1 METGEWHMK
10 ATIESKDIFFILA
23 ASFCFMASPMLVTP
37 LITGFSG
44 SIGASAAL
52 MGIIGGLTNLCS
64 LLCRPLVGNLA
75 DRVSKY
81 RMCFLGAGLAAL
93 ACVGY
98 IAAFHPGLVIAARV
112 VNGVGYACSS
122 VCVSTWLSNLLP
134 KEKISSGMG
143 FYGMMNALAMAVAPA
158 IGISVYHALGYHA
171 AFGAALAFALGA
183 ALLIQFVKDKGIPEP
198 ARAVAEPQQEKARVH
213 IVDGRVLPIALIV
226 MLFAIPYCATQSFL
240 ISYVQA
246 RAISVSVSL
255 YFPMYAAVLLLLRL
269 FLKNWFDRLPFR
281 VFLAGGLASALAGM
295 LCLGWMHSNV
305 QMFFAAAFMAG
316 GYGIMCSVSQST
328 AMLLADKEQRG
339 LANSTYYIGLD
350 LGMTL
355 GPAIGG
361 MLCGHVPIA
370 LFYPVLL
377 ITLPLAALVYF
388 ICRRYSGI

>member
-134 KEKISSGMG
+134 KEKIGSGMG

-269 FLKNWFDRLPFR
+269 LSL
-281 VFLAGGLASALAGM
+281 
-295 LCLGWMHSNV
+295 
-305 QMFFAAAFMAG
+305 
-316 GYGIMCSVSQST
+316 Y
-328 AMLLADKEQRG
+328 LLHQQ
-339 LANSTYYIGLD
+339 
-350 LGMTL
+350 
-355 GPAIGG
+355 P
-361 MLCGHVPIA
+361 
-370 LFYPVLL
+370 
-377 ITLPLAALVYF
+377 
-388 ICRRYSGI
+388 

>member
-1 METGEWHMK
+1 METGERHMK

-134 KEKISSGMG
+134 KEKIGSGMG

-158 IGISVYHALGYHA
+158 IGISVYHVLGYHA
-171 AFGAALAFALGA
+171 AFGAARAHCRRPGA
-183 ALLIQFVKDKGIPEP
+183 AHCPHRYALCHPVLRHAILFDQLCAGAGDQCERQFVFSHVRC
-198 ARAVAEPQQEKARVH
+198 RA
-213 IVDGRVLPIALIV
+213 
-226 MLFAIPYCATQSFL
+226 
-240 ISYVQA
+240 
-246 RAISVSVSL
+246 
-255 YFPMYAAVLLLLRL
+255 
-269 FLKNWFDRLPFR
+269 
-281 VFLAGGLASALAGM
+281 AS
-295 LCLGWMHSNV
+295 S
-305 QMFFAAAFMAG
+305 AAF
-316 GYGIMCSVSQST
+316 SE
-328 AMLLADKEQRG
+328 K
-339 LANSTYYIGLD
+339 
-350 LGMTL
+350 
-355 GPAIGG
+355 
-361 MLCGHVPIA
+361 
-370 LFYPVLL
+370 
-377 ITLPLAALVYF
+377 LV
-388 ICRRYSGI
+388 

>member
-1 METGEWHMK
+1 MK

-134 KEKISSGMG
+134 KEKIGSGMG
-143 FYGMMNALAMAVAPA
+143 FYGEK
-158 IGISVYHALGYHA
+158 H
-171 AFGAALAFALGA
+171 FAL
-183 ALLIQFVKDKGIPEP
+183 QVRVP
-198 ARAVAEPQQEKARVH
+198 PQ
-213 IVDGRVLPIALIV
+213 
-226 MLFAIPYCATQSFL
+226 
-240 ISYVQA
+240 
-246 RAISVSVSL
+246 
-255 YFPMYAAVLLLLRL
+255 
-269 FLKNWFDRLPFR
+269 
-281 VFLAGGLASALAGM
+281 
-295 LCLGWMHSNV
+295 
-305 QMFFAAAFMAG
+305 
-316 GYGIMCSVSQST
+316 
-328 AMLLADKEQRG
+328 
-339 LANSTYYIGLD
+339 
-350 LGMTL
+350 
-355 GPAIGG
+355 
-361 MLCGHVPIA
+361 
-370 LFYPVLL
+370 
-377 ITLPLAALVYF
+377 
-388 ICRRYSGI
+388 

>member
-134 KEKISSGMG
+134 KEKIG
-143 FYGMMNALAMAVAPA
+143 
-158 IGISVYHALGYHA
+158 
-171 AFGAALAFALGA
+171 
-183 ALLIQFVKDKGIPEP
+183 
-198 ARAVAEPQQEKARVH
+198 
-213 IVDGRVLPIALIV
+213 
-226 MLFAIPYCATQSFL
+226 
-240 ISYVQA
+240 
-246 RAISVSVSL
+246 
-255 YFPMYAAVLLLLRL
+255 
-269 FLKNWFDRLPFR
+269 
-281 VFLAGGLASALAGM
+281 
-295 LCLGWMHSNV
+295 
-305 QMFFAAAFMAG
+305 
-316 GYGIMCSVSQST
+316 
-328 AMLLADKEQRG
+328 
-339 LANSTYYIGLD
+339 
-350 LGMTL
+350 
-355 GPAIGG
+355 
-361 MLCGHVPIA
+361 
-370 LFYPVLL
+370 
-377 ITLPLAALVYF
+377 
-388 ICRRYSGI
+388 

>member
-1 METGEWHMK
+1 MK

-134 KEKISSGMG
+134 KEKIGSGMG

-183 ALLIQFVKDKGIPEP
+183 ALLIQFVKDKGLPEP
-198 ARAVAEPQQEKARVH
+198 ARTAAEPQQEKARVH

-269 FLKNWFDRLPFR
+269 FLK
-281 VFLAGGLASALAGM
+281 S
-295 LCLGWMHSNV
+295 
-305 QMFFAAAFMAG
+305 
-316 GYGIMCSVSQST
+316 
-328 AMLLADKEQRG
+328 
-339 LANSTYYIGLD
+339 
-350 LGMTL
+350 
-355 GPAIGG
+355 
-361 MLCGHVPIA
+361 
-370 LFYPVLL
+370 
-377 ITLPLAALVYF
+377 LV
-388 ICRRYSGI
+388 